1 MSTFTV
7 AMRFIGD
14 LDDEFYDDE
23 RQRDVWNEA
32 AAIGFQLFY
41 WAVLIGAA
49 VLPWVAGETGAW
61 IALGALVAATLIS
74 VATLRYA
81 AARDVNL
88 YTASKLLRVR
98 GFVAAL
104 LIAAGAVGILLRL
117 QPDVY
122 AEASSWAGAATGAV
136 VGGGAVGV
144 MVWLMRRR
152 AARFENE
159 EL

>member
-1 MSTFTV
+1 MNVFLKT
-7 AMRFIGD
+7 MRFIGD

-41 WAVLIGAA
+41 WSVLIGAA
-49 VLPWVAGETGAW
+49 VLPWAAGETGAW
-61 IALGALVAATLIS
+61 IALGALVVSTLIS
-74 VATLRYA
+74 FATLSYA

-98 GFVAAL
+98 GFVAAV
-104 LIAAGAVGILLRL
+104 LIAVGAVGILLRL

-122 AEASSWAGAATGAV
+122 AEASSWAGAATGAI
-136 VGGGAVGV
+136 VGGGAVGA
-144 MVWLMRRR
+144 MVWFMRKR